1 MDFVDKISD
10 WQSHA
15 REQIKLI
22 EMDPDPKEEDTKI
35 AVIQPFI
42 NKVLG
47 YNTAN
52 LNEVKSE
59 VNTDYGSFKIDYAIF
74 KDGAPIILIECKK
87 CADILDKKYLNQLKT
102 YYPGIKG
109 AKSKFGILTNG
120 IQYQFYTDIQDENIL
135 DSKPFFEFNLLNIN
149 DSDIKILSYFN
160 KSEDI
165 NNARQIA
172 EELKKRKDLRNKI
185 EELLEDPPKDFV
197 KFMAKQVG
205 VSFVGESVVKEYTSL
220 IRDVIDE
227 YISDKTNKNLNPTNI
242 ELEGYYIVKTL
253 LKDIEC
259 SGKISF
265 KKTDNSIIILYK
277 DSNEKPICNLYLND
291 IIKYIG
297 LFQKDVEKKIV
308 INEIDDIYKYSD
320 KIIPKITSSGPKIF
334 EFDGKKYEVKFWK
347 DMLPKVCAIMASR
360 HTDRLENILT
370 IKGDKHTYFSRNQGE
385 LKSPELIEG
394 TDIYVRTDFH
404 KDMLLHVS
412 KRVLSL
418 FGYPENIISF
428 GEDQK

>member
-22 EMDPDPKEEDTKI
+22 EMDPEPKEEDTKI

-42 NKVLG
+42 NNVLG

-135 DSKPFFEFNLLNIN
+135 DSKPFFEFDLLNIN
-149 DSDIKILSYFN
+149 DSDIKILNYFS

-370 IKGDKHTYFSRNQGE
+370 IKGDKHTYFSRNPDE

>member
-15 REQIKLI
+15 RGQIKLI
-22 EMDPDPKEEDTKI
+22 EMDPAPKEEDTKI

-42 NKVLG
+42 NNVLG

-59 VNTDYGSFKIDYAIF
+59 VNTEYGSFKIDYAIF

-87 CADILDKKYLNQLKT
+87 CTDILDKKYLNQLKT

-135 DSKPFFEFNLLNIN
+135 DSKPFFEFDLLNIN
-149 DSDIKILSYFN
+149 DSDIKILNYFS

-172 EELKKRKDLRNKI
+172 EELKKRKDLRKKI

-253 LKDIEC
+253 LKDIAC

-265 KKTDNSIIILYK
+265 KKTDNSIIIFYN
-277 DSNEKPICNLYLND
+277 DSNEKPICSLYLND

-320 KIIPKITSSGPKIF
+320 QIIPKIKTSGPKIF
-334 EFDGKKYEVKFWK
+334 VFDGKKYEVKFWK

-370 IKGDKHTYFSRNQGE
+370 IKGDKHTYFSRNPDE

-394 TDIYVRTDFH
+394 ADIYVRTDFH
-404 KDMLLHVS
+404 KGMLLHVS
-412 KRVLSL
+412 KKVISL

>member
-220 IRDVIDE
+220 IIDVIDE

-334 EFDGKKYEVKFWK
+334 EFDGRKYEVKFWK

>member
-42 NKVLG
+42 NNVLG

-220 IRDVIDE
+220 IIDVIDE

-370 IKGDKHTYFSRNQGE
+370 IKGDKHTYFSRNPDE

-404 KDMLLHVS
+404 TGMLLHVS
-412 KRVLSL
+412 KKVISL

>member
-42 NKVLG
+42 NNVLG

-59 VNTDYGSFKIDYAIF
+59 VNTEYGSFKIDYAIF

-220 IRDVIDE
+220 IREVIDE
-227 YISDKTNKNLNPTNI
+227 YISDKTNTNLNPTNI

-297 LFQKDVEKKIV
+297 LFQQDVEKKIV
-308 INEIDDIYKYSD
+308 INEIDEIYKYSD
-320 KIIPKITSSGPKIF
+320 QIIPKIKPSGPKIF
-334 EFDGKKYEVKFWK
+334 VFDGKKYEVKFWK

-370 IKGDKHTYFSRNQGE
+370 IKGDKHTYFSRNPDE

-404 KDMLLHVS
+404 KGMLLHVS
-412 KRVLSL
+412 KKVISL

-428 GEDQK
+428 SEDQK

>member
-220 IRDVIDE
+220 IIDVIDE

-428 GEDQK
+428 GEYQK

>member
-15 REQIKLI
+15 RGQIKLI
-22 EMDPDPKEEDTKI
+22 EMDPAPKEEDTKI

-42 NKVLG
+42 NNVLG

-59 VNTDYGSFKIDYAIF
+59 VNTEYGSFKIDYAIF

-87 CADILDKKYLNQLKT
+87 CTDILDKKYLNQLKT

-135 DSKPFFEFNLLNIN
+135 DSKPFFEFDLLNIN
-149 DSDIKILSYFN
+149 DSDIKILNYFS

-172 EELKKRKDLRNKI
+172 EELKKRKDLRKKI

-253 LKDIEC
+253 LKDIAC

-265 KKTDNSIIILYK
+265 KKTDNSIIIFYN
-277 DSNEKPICNLYLND
+277 DSNEKPICSLYLND

-370 IKGDKHTYFSRNQGE
+370 IKGDKHTYFSRNPDE

-404 KDMLLHVS
+404 TGMLLHVS
-412 KRVLSL
+412 KRVISL

>member
-220 IRDVIDE
+220 IIDVIDE

>member
-220 IRDVIDE
+220 IIDVIDE

-404 KDMLLHVS
+404 KSMLLHVS

>member
-87 CADILDKKYLNQLKT
+87 CTDILDKKYLNQLKT

-220 IRDVIDE
+220 IIDVIDE

-370 IKGDKHTYFSRNQGE
+370 IKGDKHTYFSRNPDE

-394 TDIYVRTDFH
+394 TDIYVKTDFH
-404 KDMLLHVS
+404 TGMLLHVS
-412 KRVLSL
+412 KKVISL

>member
-220 IRDVIDE
+220 IIDVIDE

-360 HTDRLENILT
+360 HTDRLDNILA
-370 IKGDKHTYFSRNQGE
+370 IKGDKHTYFSRNPDE

-404 KDMLLHVS
+404 KGMLLHVS

>member
-220 IRDVIDE
+220 IIDVIDE

-370 IKGDKHTYFSRNQGE
+370 IKGDKHTYFSRNPDE

-404 KDMLLHVS
+404 TGMLLHVS
-412 KRVLSL
+412 KKVISL

>member
-220 IRDVIDE
+220 IIDVIDE

-370 IKGDKHTYFSRNQGE
+370 IKGDKHTYFSRNPDE

>member
-220 IRDVIDE
+220 IIDVIDE

-370 IKGDKHTYFSRNQGE
+370 IKGDKHTYFSRNPDE

-394 TDIYVRTDFH
+394 ADIYVRTDFH
-404 KDMLLHVS
+404 KGMLLHVS
-412 KRVLSL
+412 KKVISL

-428 GEDQK
+428 SEDQK

>member
-360 HTDRLENILT
+360 HTDRLDNILA
-370 IKGDKHTYFSRNQGE
+370 IKGDKHTYFSRNPDE

-404 KDMLLHVS
+404 KGMLLHVS
-412 KRVLSL
+412 KKVISL

-428 GEDQK
+428 SEDQK

>member
-15 REQIKLI
+15 RGQIKLI
-22 EMDPDPKEEDTKI
+22 EMDPAPKEEDTKI

-42 NKVLG
+42 NNVLG

-59 VNTDYGSFKIDYAIF
+59 VNTEYGSFKIDYAIF

-87 CADILDKKYLNQLKT
+87 CTDILDKKYLNQLKT

-135 DSKPFFEFNLLNIN
+135 DSKPFFEFDLLNIN
-149 DSDIKILSYFN
+149 DSDIKILSYFS

-172 EELKKRKDLRNKI
+172 EELKKRKDLRKKI

-253 LKDIEC
+253 LKDIAC

-277 DSNEKPICNLYLND
+277 DSNEKPICSLYLND

-297 LFQKDVEKKIV
+297 LFQQDVEKKIV
-308 INEIDDIYKYSD
+308 INEIDEIYKYSD
-320 KIIPKITSSGPKIF
+320 QIIPKIKPSGPKIF
-334 EFDGKKYEVKFWK
+334 VFDGKKYEVKFWK
-347 DMLPKVCAIMASR
+347 DMIPKVCSIMATR
-360 HTDRLENILT
+360 HKDRFEDILNLRG
-370 IKGDKHTYFSRNQGE
+370 KKNPYFSKNDND
-385 LKSPELIEG
+385 LTSPELIEG
-394 TDIYVRTDFH
+394 TDIYAETWFGKNGTLRQ
-404 KDMLLHVS
+404 S
-412 KRVLSL
+412 KKVISL
-418 FGYPENIISF
+418 FDYPEDAISF
-428 GEDQK
+428 GEDKE

>member
-15 REQIKLI
+15 RGQIKLI
-22 EMDPDPKEEDTKI
+22 EMDPAPKEEDTKI

-42 NKVLG
+42 NNVLG

-370 IKGDKHTYFSRNQGE
+370 IKGDKHTYFSRNPDE

-404 KDMLLHVS
+404 TGMLLHVS
-412 KRVLSL
+412 KRVISL

>member
-220 IRDVIDE
+220 IIDVIDE

-370 IKGDKHTYFSRNQGE
+370 IKGDKHTYFSRNPDE

-404 KDMLLHVS
+404 TGMLLHVS
-412 KRVLSL
+412 KRVISL

>member
-220 IRDVIDE
+220 IIDVIDE

-360 HTDRLENILT
+360 HTDRLDNILA
-370 IKGDKHTYFSRNQGE
+370 IKGDKHTYFSRNPDE

>member
-320 KIIPKITSSGPKIF
+320 KIIPKITSPGPKIF
-334 EFDGKKYEVKFWK
+334 EFDGRKYEVKFWK

-360 HTDRLENILT
+360 HTDRLDNILA
-370 IKGDKHTYFSRNQGE
+370 IKGDKHTYFSRNPDE

-404 KDMLLHVS
+404 KGMLLHVS

>member
-1 MDFVDKISD
+1 M
-10 WQSHA
+10 
-15 REQIKLI
+15 
-22 EMDPDPKEEDTKI
+22 P
-35 AVIQPFI
+35 
-42 NKVLG
+42 
-47 YNTAN
+47 
-52 LNEVKSE
+52 
-59 VNTDYGSFKIDYAIF
+59 
-74 KDGAPIILIECKK
+74 
-87 CADILDKKYLNQLKT
+87 KKYLNQLKT

-220 IRDVIDE
+220 IIDVIDE